1 MSPGLEREKTTD
13 KMAPLIHVYHLLFIS
28 LTNAKSSQKFP
39 SLFCLSIAAITFFS
53 SCPPIKCHW
62 PHSRL
67 GRPHLNWQCVQ
78 MTSFSSVRLRFIKL
92 RLVEILIGYL
102 MLLKLQLQMCCHWVW
117 PSLVSPYFLRFF
129 IKLNNVW
136 LQYGTHKT
144 EIMCV
149 HPGVLSAA
157 PYKLGS
163 SHFCEQTY

>member
-1 MSPGLEREKTTD
+1 MFIIFYLSLWQTRSR
-13 KMAPLIHVYHLLFIS
+13 HRNSLLSFV
-28 LTNAKSSQKFP
+28 SSF
-39 SLFCLSIAAITFFS
+39 AAITFFF
-53 SCPPIKCHW
+53 CPPIKCHW

-67 GRPHLNWQCVQ
+67 GRPHLNWQRVQ
-78 MTSFSSVRLRFIKL
+78 MTSFSLVRLRFIKL

-102 MLLKLQLQMCCHWVW
+102 MLLKLQLQMYCHWVR
-117 PSLVSPYFLRFF
+117 PSLVSPYFLKFF

-163 SHFCEQTY
+163 LHFCEQTY